1 MDNRYSREA
10 FFFGIDRI
18 NKISASSIIISGMGG
33 LGVEIAKNLILSGIK
48 NVTIHDTRNTE
59 LRDLASNYYLT
70 EKSIGKNRALES
82 MSQLSLL
89 NPYVTV
95 QSNTDE
101 LSNSLLINYKYV
113 IVTDYHSESDIKRI
127 STFCHQNSIKLI
139 LTETCGVFAYLF
151 NDFSSNFF
159 VEKPTLEK
167 QSKFY
172 IENVSIATN
181 GIVTLIYD
189 MDGLNDGDYVIFDE
203 VKGMTEL
210 NGQIIKVKKIDH
222 DKFSICDTTKYGKYI
237 PSNANITKVILPLTI
252 DFLEFNEALKKQEK
266 MSLSF
271 DSYKDNHEKEKQ
283 VILCF
288 ISCHHCSG
296 EKVTFDQLLNAA
308 TEVNSIYKIVDEID
322 IEILREFSRESG
334 AVISP
339 TCSVFGGIVALEIIK
354 SITGF
359 LVPIDQFLAMQWTA
373 ALPKDVK
380 FELKNDRYDPYR
392 IVFGNQQQEVMENL
406 RYFIV
411 GAGSLGCEH
420 IKNMA
425 LMGVATGAKGQLYVT
440 DDATI
445 ERSNCDAY
453 LLFKKEDVGKMK
465 SDLVCRSIHGIN
477 SSVKIESFHEK
488 YNSEH
493 SSKFGDS
500 FYMSLDGVCNA
511 ADDEKSHFFTD
522 QECIFYNKAFFDTK
536 SVGAIGTFTPV
547 IPHLTDSIF
556 SSKGPVVKY
565 VTMDVIYSF
574 PYEIEHCIKFARI
587 YLFENFFIKLPLLI
601 SIVLNDSDYLN
612 HLDGGIINELY
623 DLKEALIDEKCENFI
638 DCIKWARNQ
647 FDIYFNHK
655 ICEVQK
661 YCSNSTESVWT
672 GHNRYPTP
680 ITFDATNKLH
690 AQFVISATLIKARTF
705 GIQNEDVDIL
715 KIANDCAHAN
725 LESTRKYY
733 FKNEEEK
740 VEHIKSLYK
749 EISPYL
755 EKLKCR
761 HFNPEKIDLKDM
773 TNNQLDFF
781 EAATA
786 IRAINYN
793 IKNTLNRSEILEII
807 MKIKPTIIP
816 TAAMISGLFTLEI
829 YKVHSIDNN
838 KKIDDFRMASIN
850 LEKPVFCIFDPIP
863 CQVIECP
870 ANSLKYTIWDK
881 WIIEGDLTVEEFI
894 KAAKDKYNVAIDMMT
909 SSALLVYPI
918 FNDSEKNNQRLKTKL
933 TKVIED
939 YKGVPFSDDQSS
951 LQIEVL
957 CSDED
962 GNDIE
967 IPKFILKFK

>member
-10 FFFGIDRI
+10 FFFEIDGI

-181 GIVTLIYD
+181 GIVTLMYD

-222 DKFSICDTTKYGKYI
+222 NKYSICDTTKYGKYI

-322 IEILREFSRESG
+322 VEILREFSRESG

-411 GAGSLGCEH
+411 GAGSLG
-420 IKNMA
+420 
-425 LMGVATGAKGQLYVT
+425 
-440 DDATI
+440 
-445 ERSNCDAY
+445 
-453 LLFKKEDVGKMK
+453 
-465 SDLVCRSIHGIN
+465 
-477 SSVKIESFHEK
+477 
-488 YNSEH
+488 
-493 SSKFGDS
+493 
-500 FYMSLDGVCNA
+500 
-511 ADDEKSHFFTD
+511 
-522 QECIFYNKAFFDTK
+522 
-536 SVGAIGTFTPV
+536 
-547 IPHLTDSIF
+547 
-556 SSKGPVVKY
+556 
-565 VTMDVIYSF
+565 
-574 PYEIEHCIKFARI
+574 
-587 YLFENFFIKLPLLI
+587 
-601 SIVLNDSDYLN
+601 
-612 HLDGGIINELY
+612 
-623 DLKEALIDEKCENFI
+623 
-638 DCIKWARNQ
+638 
-647 FDIYFNHK
+647 
-655 ICEVQK
+655 
-661 YCSNSTESVWT
+661 
-672 GHNRYPTP
+672 
-680 ITFDATNKLH
+680 
-690 AQFVISATLIKARTF
+690 
-705 GIQNEDVDIL
+705 
-715 KIANDCAHAN
+715 
-725 LESTRKYY
+725 
-733 FKNEEEK
+733 
-740 VEHIKSLYK
+740 
-749 EISPYL
+749 
-755 EKLKCR
+755 
-761 HFNPEKIDLKDM
+761 
-773 TNNQLDFF
+773 
-781 EAATA
+781 
-786 IRAINYN
+786 
-793 IKNTLNRSEILEII
+793 
-807 MKIKPTIIP
+807 
-816 TAAMISGLFTLEI
+816 
-829 YKVHSIDNN
+829 
-838 KKIDDFRMASIN
+838 
-850 LEKPVFCIFDPIP
+850 
-863 CQVIECP
+863 
-870 ANSLKYTIWDK
+870 
-881 WIIEGDLTVEEFI
+881 
-894 KAAKDKYNVAIDMMT
+894 
-909 SSALLVYPI
+909 
-918 FNDSEKNNQRLKTKL
+918 
-933 TKVIED
+933 
-939 YKGVPFSDDQSS
+939 
-951 LQIEVL
+951 
-957 CSDED
+957 
-962 GNDIE
+962 
-967 IPKFILKFK
+967 